1 MNTAEPT
8 TLPTTDLDTA
18 PDPAPEAPIP
28 DWVRFFPMFPR
39 LERRILTSGN
49 TPASE

>member
-1 MNTAEPT
+1 MDTVEPTPVPATDVNTAP
-8 TLPTTDLDTA
+8 A
-18 PDPAPEAPIP
+18 PAPEAPIP

-39 LERRILTSGN
+39 LERRILTSGD

>member
-1 MNTAEPT
+1 MDTVEPT
-8 TLPTTDLDTA
+8 PVPATDVNKA
-18 PDPAPEAPIP
+18 PAPATEAPIP

-39 LERRILTSGN
+39 LERRILTSGD